1 MFTRG
6 GQPLDESYAYTE
18 TKFSEARRKLMLPPL
33 IKEAQ
38 VLTEV
43 FQLCRLGL
51 NNISLDDLNERARDH
66 ASKLTALIERKETAL
81 IERKEKLSAPE
92 KQELCDL
99 INDLAYYFHDRWKGV

>member
-1 MFTRG
+1 MDHG
-6 GQPLDESYAYTE
+6 YKYTE
-18 TKFSEARRKLMLPPL
+18 EKFSEARRKLMLPPP

-38 VLTEV
+38 VLKEV

-66 ASKLTALIERKETAL
+66 ASKLTELIEK
-81 IERKEKLSAPE
+81 KEKLSAPE